1 MFCILE
7 WQKFINKSFL
17 GGKLLCVDTFAWKLQ
32 IFENFWKLLSIIERL
47 FSFSSPSNTNT
58 HTLEN
63 AVHHQKSTERNEN
76 ILSLD
81 ILSFLFF
88 VLVENGPQTNQR
100 RGQRQNFTTEGYR
113 WGLFSIWRPIVPGTT
128 VRQWTLGF
136 PNRNIWREQSKCY
149 AFA

>member
-1 MFCILE
+1 LKISESC
-7 WQKFINKSFL
+7 
-17 GGKLLCVDTFAWKLQ
+17 C
-32 IFENFWKLLSIIERL
+32 LSSNVSSL
-47 FSFSSPSNTNT
+47 FK

-63 AVHHQKSTERNEN
+63 AVHNQKSTERNEN

-113 WGLFSIWRPIVPGTT
+113 
-128 VRQWTLGF
+128 
-136 PNRNIWREQSKCY
+136 
-149 AFA
+149 

>member
-1 MFCILE
+1 MFDKHLNLFSSVCFVFLNDKNSLIRVFWGE
-7 WQKFINKSFL
+7 SF
-17 GGKLLCVDTFAWKLQ
+17 FAWTRSH
-32 IFENFWKLLSIIERL
+32 ENFKFLKISESCCLSSNVSSL
-47 FSFSSPSNTNT
+47 FHPSNTNT

-63 AVHHQKSTERNEN
+63 AVHNQKSTERNEN

-113 WGLFSIWRPIVPGTT
+113 
-128 VRQWTLGF
+128 
-136 PNRNIWREQSKCY
+136 
-149 AFA
+149 